1 MTQQDINTIKAAI
14 EDWWIEQ
21 SRQEMEACVPKAAEY
36 GSTDLA
42 VVGRAMGRMM
52 GRESLSD
59 EEATE
64 IGIFFY
70 LQGKF
75 ARWEDAIMHGR
86 KVSDDTLLD
95 LSVYTKM
102 MQRNRAV
109 GGWPF
114 GKEEDDPFDLL

>member
-1 MTQQDINTIKAAI
+1 MDNIKRAI
-14 EDWWIEQ
+14 EDWWVEQ
-21 SRQEMEACVPKAAEY
+21 SRQEMDACVPKAAEY

-59 EEATE
+59 EDATE

-86 KVSDDTLLD
+86 KVSDDTLHD
-95 LSVYTKM
+95 LAVYLKM

-109 GGWPF
+109 GGWPY
-114 GKEEDDPFDLL
+114 GNDGEDDPFDSL